1 MRFSHIRRCRGFKTI
16 CVQVATVTAGVWMV
30 VALAGPLSADSRA
43 IVKTTPDR
51 LVDEAGQAKT
61 DGNSALAYALLREV
75 VDISPENSLA
85 RWQLGQV
92 KVGDE
97 WLSIEEAERRAAADP
112 LQAKYLK
119 RRDAA
124 NEKPAAQLQLAR
136 WCRSNKL
143 DEEARFHFA
152 SFLASNP
159 NNQEAMHALGMRWH
173 NGQLMSLE
181 DIKDSNQDANDVKTA
196 SRQWPSRV
204 STWLRLL
211 SNKNEPPPMSV
222 INEIRAV
229 TDTTAIPFI
238 EKVTLDFTL
247 ASKEKSPGKKQ
258 LSLTFLSALK
268 EMRGEEGTNS
278 LLRFAV
284 LSPFIEVRSGA
295 IAELHYRPLH
305 DYMPTLL
312 DGIVAPIKS
321 AYRVLNDPAGSVHY
335 IHAMYRE
342 GAFNDWSYQRQRS
355 ILQPGDGLNAAAMSG
370 GANILD
376 LANVARNSRSNS
388 ISRTEARQQ
397 AQNYEQEIV
406 ASEQKV
412 AEENQ
417 KNAALNE
424 RIIAVLVGTTDQN
437 LGSEPRAWW
446 NWWQDYT
453 DYYRGGDRPVYGV
466 QDSSS
471 VSVRPP
477 VLTSG
482 SSGSVECFA
491 KGTPV
496 WTKTGQRPI
505 ESLEMGDLVLA
516 QNVNTGELRYKPVIA
531 RTLRPAG
538 PIVQV
543 ATEDEKFLA
552 TRGHPLWVEGVGWR
566 MTKELEDGAV
576 LHSLAGGGRIR
587 TVVPATDRE
596 TYNLVVADFN
606 TYFVGASGVLAHD
619 NTPRRPTQAK
629 VPGVLLK

>member
-1 MRFSHIRRCRGFKTI
+1 L
-16 CVQVATVTAGVWMV
+16 V

-43 IVKTTPDR
+43 VVKSTPDR

-61 DGNSALAYALLREV
+61 DGNSALAYALLREA
-75 VDISPENSLA
+75 VDISPESSLA

-119 RRDAA
+119 RRESA

-159 NNQEAMHALGMRWH
+159 NNQEAIHALGMRWH

-181 DIKDSNQDANDVKTA
+181 DIKDSNQDANDVKKA

-211 SNKNEPPPMSV
+211 SNKNESPPMSV

-284 LSPFIEVRSGA
+284 LSPFIEVRSAA
-295 IAELHYRPLH
+295 ITELHYRPLH
-305 DYMPTLL
+305 DYVPTLL

-321 AYRVLNDPAGSVHY
+321 AYRVLNDPGGSVHY

-355 ILQPGDGLNAAAMSG
+355 ILQPAEGLNAAAMSA

-397 AQNYEQEIV
+397 AQNYEQEII
-406 ASEQKV
+406 AGEQKV
-412 AEENQ
+412 TEENQ

-466 QDSSS
+466 QDSSYAY
-471 VSVRPP
+471 VRPP

-505 ESLEMGDLVLA
+505 ESLEMGDLVLS

-576 LHSLAGGGRIR
+576 LHSLAGCGRIR